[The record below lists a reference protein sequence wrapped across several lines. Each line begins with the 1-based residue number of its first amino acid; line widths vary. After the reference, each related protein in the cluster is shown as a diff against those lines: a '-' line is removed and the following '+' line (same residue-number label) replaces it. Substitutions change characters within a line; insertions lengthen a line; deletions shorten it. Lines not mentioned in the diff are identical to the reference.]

1 MCTPRASASTSSGC
15 AYSRSIRSRT
25 RRSRAR
31 SRRRCA
37 EADLLATCESIRR
50 EYVVSTTLTDDDL
63 VDNWDETTI
72 LRSLDDVA
80 ALKET
85 EGGPII
91 IHGSATLARTLSDTG
106 LNDRYHLLVFPV
118 LLGAG
123 KGMVT
128 DTDKDKAEA
137 GVGRE
142 RTYANSIQKLVCDVV
157 NELAARLGRLYEL
170 TKLASA
176 AVKAEALGYSPK
188 VIERSLL
195 VLLEHVS
202 LPVRCGRT
210 SPTSS
215 SVTAV
220 LTNSYL
226 SL

>member
-1 MCTPRASASTSSGC
+1 
-15 AYSRSIRSRT
+15 
-25 RRSRAR
+25 
-31 SRRRCA
+31 
-37 EADLLATCESIRR
+37 
-50 EYVVSTTLTDDDL
+50 L

-106 LNDRYHLLVFPV
+106 LNDRYRLLVFPV

-123 KGMVT
+123 KGMFT
-128 DTDKDKAEA
+128 DRQGESSI

-142 RTYANSIQKLVCDVV
+142 RTYANDIQNLVCDVV
-157 NELAARLGRLYEL
+157 NQLAARLGRLYEL

-195 VLLEHVS
+195 VHS
-202 LPVRCGRT
+202 NT
-210 SPTSS
+210 SRYQSDVAVPRPTSS

-220 LTNSYL
+220 LTNSYRGL
-226 SL
+226 